1 MRRMELGASG
11 EKRRRPG
18 LFGGFGRRRE
28 AMEDMPRRAEEQR
41 PGDRRSVAPI
51 WSAAGHHDRRGN
63 APLYGPMAGREE
75 AAIALRLFDLL
86 MPERAGMRLEAVM
99 EQLVAPDDAEG
110 IRRVTQTLRQLFSAR
125 QIAGYG
131 TTLCLPEQI
140 ASVRQGWL
148 IQAALAPVPR
158 AARAAAVHHEGIARL
173 RSWTGWNMPV
183 LFDQDV
189 VPLQ

>member
-1 MRRMELGASG
+1 MRRMLWGTDG
-11 EKRRRPG
+11 DKQRRSG
-18 LFGGFGRRRE
+18 LFGGLGRRRE
-28 AMEDMPRRAEEQR
+28 AMGQMPRRANEQR
-41 PGDRRSVAPI
+41 SGDRQAATPVWAPPPLADI
-51 WSAAGHHDRRGN
+51 VGN

-86 MPERAGMRLEAVM
+86 MPARMGMRIEAVM
-99 EQLVAPDDAEG
+99 EQLTVPGDIEG
-110 IRRVTQTLRQLFSAR
+110 VRRVSATLRQLFSAR

-131 TTLCLPEQI
+131 TTLCLPEQV

-158 AARAAAVHHEGIARL
+158 AALAAAAHREGIARL
-173 RSWTGWNMPV
+173 CSWTGWNMPV
-183 LFDQDV
+183 LFDQDM